1 MGGGAASP
9 RKAHSPAPMSAPQP
23 LTSDRWP
30 NRDAV
35 KGDPRL
41 SPWIYRAIVRWSS
54 FMVRGY
60 HRTEIRG
67 EQIPIEGPILLVQNH
82 SNGLCD
88 AHFPLASTPR
98 PIRLLVKYKLMKMP
112 FIGWILR
119 TTRAVPMYRMKD
131 GVDTRQNASSFEAI
145 DEALHERTIIALF
158 PEGESLDAIGL
169 RSLRSGVGRM
179 AVSGVET
186 YEGELGLMVVP
197 IGVTYED
204 RDRYRCLASVIIGA
218 PIDVAEIINKIPEEE
233 TRPRITAVMRVIRAS
248 MRELIPNAE
257 SPDEYNAMVALER
270 LLPRDDA
277 PLGMRRRRALEVL
290 RADTS
295 ADAEARATSIVKL
308 TAPLTTARLSGDDIM
323 GEAPGLGAT
332 FGPLLYLAPLFLMGI
347 LTWGL
352 PMPFG
357 WMVSRR
363 RKSPDKLV
371 TVRMMFSFAGLLVWA
386 PVMLLLGALAQGW
399 VGALT
404 AAAIAVASILT
415 FPAVTDGLHRVRARM
430 LHRSIAANEEGLTS
444 YRDSITSIRR
454 VYGGA

>member
-1 MGGGAASP
+1 
-9 RKAHSPAPMSAPQP
+9 
-23 LTSDRWP
+23 
-30 NRDAV
+30 
-35 KGDPRL
+35 
-41 SPWIYRAIVRWSS
+41 
-54 FMVRGY
+54 MVRGY

-67 EQIPIEGPILLVQNH
+67 EEVPLEGPILLVQNH

-88 AHFPLASTPR
+88 AHFPLAATPR

-119 TTRAVPMYRMKD
+119 TTRAVPMYRKKD

-158 PEGESLDAIGL
+158 PEGESLNAIGL

-179 AVSGVET
+179 AVSAVET
-186 YEGELGLMVVP
+186 FEGDLGLMVVP

-204 RDRYRCLASVIIGA
+204 RDRYRCLASVVIGP
-218 PIDVAEIINKIPEEE
+218 PIHVGDIVSEIPVEE
-233 TRPRITAVMRVIRAS
+233 TRPRITAVMRVIRSS
-248 MRELIPNAE
+248 MRDLIPNAE
-257 SPDEYNAMVALER
+257 SQDEYDAMVALER
-270 LLPRDDA
+270 LLPRDDT
-277 PLGMRRRRALEVL
+277 PLGLRRKRALEIL
-290 RADTS
+290 RRDTS
-295 ADAEARATSIVKL
+295 AEAEARATSIVKL
-308 TAPLTTARLSGDDIM
+308 AAPLAAGRLCGDDLM

-332 FGPLLYLAPLFLMGI
+332 LRPLIYLVPLLAIGI

-357 WMVSRR
+357 WMVSRM

-371 TVRMMFSFAGLLVWA
+371 TMRMMFSFAGLLVWV
-386 PVMLLLGALAQGW
+386 PIMLLVGALAQGW
-399 VGALT
+399 VGVLT

-415 FPAVTDGLHRVRARM
+415 FPAVMDGLRGVKARL
-430 LHRSIAANEEGLTS
+430 LHRSIAANEEALGS

-454 VYGGA
+454 AYGGAHGPA

>member
-1 MGGGAASP
+1 
-9 RKAHSPAPMSAPQP
+9 MSAPQP
-23 LTSDRWP
+23 PTSDRWP

-35 KGDPRL
+35 KGDPSL

-60 HRTEIRG
+60 HRTEILG
-67 EQIPIEGPILLVQNH
+67 EQVPVEGPILLIQNH

-119 TTRAVPMYRMKD
+119 TTRAVPMYRKKD
-131 GVDTRQNASSFEAI
+131 GVDTRQNASSFDAI
-145 DEALHERTIIALF
+145 DKALHERTIIALF

-179 AVSGVET
+179 AVSAVET
-186 YEGELGLMVVP
+186 YEGDLGLMVVP
-197 IGVTYED
+197 IGVTYEN
-204 RDRYRCLASVIIGA
+204 RDRYRCLASVVIGP
-218 PIDVAEIINKIPEEE
+218 PIHVGEIVSEIPLEE
-233 TRPRITAVMRVIRAS
+233 TRPRITAVMRAIRAA

-257 SPDEYNAMVALER
+257 SQEEYDAMVALER
-270 LLPRDDA
+270 LLPRDEA
-277 PLGMRRRRALEVL
+277 PLGMRRRRALELL
-290 RADTS
+290 REDTS
-295 ADAEARATSIVKL
+295 PDAEARATSIVKL
-308 TAPLTTARLSGDDIM
+308 TAPLAAGRLSGDELM
-323 GEAPGLGAT
+323 GEAPSFGST
-332 FGPLLYLAPLFLMGI
+332 FGPLLYLVPLFAMGA

-357 WMVSRR
+357 WMISRM

-371 TVRMMFSFAGLLVWA
+371 TMRMMFSFAGLLAWA
-386 PVMLLLGALAQGW
+386 PVMVLLGALAQGW

-404 AAAIAVASILT
+404 AVIVVVMSILT
-415 FPAVTDGLHRVRARM
+415 FPAVMDGLHRVKARM
-430 LHRSIAANEEGLTS
+430 LHRSIAANEAGLTS

-454 VYGGA
+454 TYGSA